1 MIHVKFYKGQQQA
14 GRFKENTKFASHIN
28 AFEANDDDEDAE
40 EMDEDV
46 RAMTKQR
53 NHKTRT
59 ANANQIGASFG
70 NVFDGSYGQLCV
82 P

>member
-1 MIHVKFYKGQQQA
+1 MTVTMVK
-14 GRFKENTKFASHIN
+14 TKSANRIN
-28 AFEANDDDEDAE
+28 AFEANEDDQDAE

-46 RAMTKQR
+46 RTMTKQR